1 MKTVRLA
8 LAAAVIAFMTVVAP
22 TPAQAYP
29 GVTVTVSEDT
39 VVGGTDITITATVD
53 PSSIDCNWS
62 LTFLGDT
69 RTGSGNSITETFSTP
84 EVDHVEHHEAVA
96 TCSFDN
102 GVPSA
107 SGSGGTGSLG
117 TSTSVVSAIV
127 TATGSGTQTLLPRG
141 GGDDDDDEGGDGDG
155 DNGGI
160 LPNTGG
166 ERLLWLIIGGLLI
179 MTGGGVVMASR
190 RRDA

>member
-8 LAAAVIAFMTVVAP
+8 LAAAVVAFMTVVAP

-29 GVTVTVSEDT
+29 GVTVTVSEAT
-39 VVGGTDITITATVD
+39 VVGGNSIEITATVT
-53 PSSIDCNWS
+53 PSSIDCSWS

-69 RTGSGNSITETFSTP
+69 RTGTGNSITETFSTP
-84 EVDHVEHHEAVA
+84 TVSHTEHHEAVA

-107 SGSGGTGSLG
+107 QGSGGTGSLG
-117 TSTSVVSAIV
+117 TSTSVVTAIV
-127 TATGSGTQTLLPRG
+127 TATGSGTQTLLPRHH
-141 GGDDDDDEGGDGDG
+141 GDDDDDEGDGDGDG
-155 DNGGI
+155 GGI

-166 ERLLWLIIGGLLI
+166 ERLLWLIIGGLLV